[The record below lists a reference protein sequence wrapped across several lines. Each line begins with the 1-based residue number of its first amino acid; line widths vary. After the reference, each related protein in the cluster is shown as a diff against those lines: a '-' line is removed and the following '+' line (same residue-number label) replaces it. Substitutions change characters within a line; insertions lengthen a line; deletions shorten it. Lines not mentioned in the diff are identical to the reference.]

1 MDLTRIK
8 KLIEDN
14 ANENAEILSDLEM
27 LETQNS
33 EYDTNY
39 NIFKNG
45 VDNLTE
51 SLTKSRAEN
60 QRLLSIIN
68 GTNIGKKDTSKKDN
82 EYQYSVDI
90 FKN

>member
-14 ANENAEILSDLEM
+14 ANENAEILSDLAT

-39 NIFKNG
+39 DVYKNG

-68 GTNIGKKDTSKKDN
+68 GTNIGKTDTTKKDN
-82 EYQYSVDI
+82 EFKYSVDI
-90 FKN
+90 FKH

>member
-14 ANENAEILSDLEM
+14 ANENAEILSDLET

-39 NIFKNG
+39 NVYKNG

-68 GTNIGKKDTSKKDN
+68 ATNIGKNDTAKKDN
-82 EYQYSVDI
+82 EFQYSIDI

>member
-14 ANENAEILSDLEM
+14 ANENAEILSDLET

-39 NIFKNG
+39 NVYKNG

-68 GTNIGKKDTSKKDN
+68 GTNIGKTDTSKKD

-90 FKN
+90 FKH

>member
-14 ANENAEILSDLEM
+14 ANENAEILSDLET

-39 NIFKNG
+39 NVYKNG

-68 GTNIGKKDTSKKDN
+68 GTNIGKNDASKKDN
-82 EYQYSVDI
+82 EFQYSVDI
-90 FKN
+90 FKH